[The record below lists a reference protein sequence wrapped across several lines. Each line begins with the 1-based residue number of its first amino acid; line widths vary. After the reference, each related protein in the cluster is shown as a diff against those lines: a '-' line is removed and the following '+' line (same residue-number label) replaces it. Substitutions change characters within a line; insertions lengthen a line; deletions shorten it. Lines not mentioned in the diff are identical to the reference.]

1 MKHPTPHRFQA
12 SCANIKMSLFSSHE
26 RSSLLPKSTVYAGQ
40 GFVAVSRSMAF
51 DITVK
56 TRVKVDAH
64 LNLKFSASGRVFVA
78 GDIRR
83 RSYDHLTIVLNA
95 TGFQLRKET

>member
-1 MKHPTPHRFQA
+1 
-12 SCANIKMSLFSSHE
+12 
-26 RSSLLPKSTVYAGQ
+26 
-40 GFVAVSRSMAF
+40 VSRSMAF

-83 RSYDHLTIVLNA
+83 RSYDHLKIVLNETVPSYEKRLKNCQSLWSA
-95 TGFQLRKET
+95 TAS